1 MKTEDRLKE
10 REVTV
15 EYLEKA
21 FDHYNHLCFGGLLP
35 RPRLRLSRAKSRLG
49 WMRYKVDANG
59 ESLIPYDFTIGITTA
74 YRLNTEQ
81 IDDVLIHEMIHYHIA
96 YHQLRD
102 NAPHGRRFRQIM
114 ETINH
119 DYQRHI
125 RISVRHTNL
134 PTRDGDDS
142 RPAHNG
148 PAQSRPNRLPPYVVL
163 AIQTKDGHYY
173 LSSVAARSSKT
184 TYHRRPP
191 ETFPRGKMVRQSRF
205 RPLPLSPGE
214 DTPRRARLAA
224 GIRANH
230 HTSHPAIGW
239 FCSFSFLAVFTISVV
254 GRYCRFLVV

>member
-35 RPRLRLSRAKSRLG
+35 RPRLRLSQAKSRLG

-81 IDDVLIHEMIHYHIA
+81 IDDVLIHEMIHYHIV

-125 RISVRHTNL
+125 RISVRHANL
-134 PTRDGDDS
+134 PTRG
-142 RPAHNG
+142 G
-148 PAQSRPNRLPPYVVL
+148 
-163 AIQTKDGHYY
+163 
-173 LSSVAARSSKT
+173 
-184 TYHRRPP
+184 
-191 ETFPRGKMVRQSRF
+191 
-205 RPLPLSPGE
+205 
-214 DTPRRARLAA
+214 
-224 GIRANH
+224 
-230 HTSHPAIGW
+230 
-239 FCSFSFLAVFTISVV
+239 SFKNSGT
-254 GRYCRFLVV
+254 

>member
-1 MKTEDRLKE
+1 MKTEERLEE

-49 WMRYKVDANG
+49 WMRYKVDAND
-59 ESLIPYDFTIGITTA
+59 ESLIPHDFTIGITTA
-74 YRLNTEQ
+74 YRLNSEQ

-125 RISVRHTNL
+125 RISVRHANL

-142 RPAHNG
+142 WPPHNVQLRAAPIG
-148 PAQSRPNRLPPYVVL
+148 CHPTSYWLSRPRT
-163 AIQTKDGHYY
+163 A
-173 LSSVAARSSKT
+173 T
-184 TYHRRPP
+184 T
-191 ETFPRGKMVRQSRF
+191 TSRQ
-205 RPLPLSPGE
+205 
-214 DTPRRARLAA
+214 
-224 GIRANH
+224 
-230 HTSHPAIGW
+230 
-239 FCSFSFLAVFTISVV
+239 
-254 GRYCRFLVV
+254 

>member
-1 MKTEDRLKE
+1 MKTEERLEE

-35 RPRLRLSRAKSRLG
+35 RPRLRLSQAKSRLG
-49 WMRYKVDANG
+49 WMRYKVDAND

-81 IDDVLIHEMIHYHIA
+81 IDDVLIHEMIHYHIV

-125 RISVRHTNL
+125 RISVRHANL
-134 PTRDGDDS
+134 PTR
-142 RPAHNG
+142 RTRFPAS
-148 PAQSRPNRLPPYVVL
+148 PQQSSSEPP
-163 AIQTKDGHYY
+163 Q
-173 LSSVAARSSKT
+173 SVAT
-184 TYHRRPP
+184 LRRTGYPDQ
-191 ETFPRGKMVRQSRF
+191 G
-205 RPLPLSPGE
+205 RPLL
-214 DTPRRARLAA
+214 PRQ
-224 GIRANH
+224 
-230 HTSHPAIGW
+230 
-239 FCSFSFLAVFTISVV
+239 
-254 GRYCRFLVV
+254 